1 MKMKVS
7 DINNK
12 MQNDFSTK
20 VLLLHFIWILRIP
33 KTVFNTYYNVNFGFF
48 FINYLYYISLFLI
61 VFSLLDRIYIILSLY
76 TLVSKPESHDFY
88 VMVSYVNEARSKH
101 MYF

>member
-1 MKMKVS
+1 MS

-12 MQNDFSTK
+12 MQNDLSTK

-33 KTVFNTYYNVNFGFF
+33 RTVLNTYSNVNLEFF
-48 FINYLYYISLFLI
+48 FINYLYCTSLFLI
-61 VFSLLDRIYIILSLY
+61 VFSLLDGIYVILSLY

-88 VMVSYVNEARSKH
+88 VMVRYVNEARSKH